1 MPQIKNLFM
10 VDLSSVYMGL
20 KLKTPIIIGSS
31 GLTKSV
37 EKIKEFEEKGAGA
50 VVLKSLFEEQI
61 MHDSDMFFQYPESY
75 NNYPEAIDYIK
86 NITEE
91 SSVND
96 YLNLIKEAK
105 KSVSIPIIASINCVS
120 LNEWVSI
127 AKDIEHAGADALEL
141 NIFIMPDHIELDGAA
156 HEKMYFEIIEKV
168 KSHIKIPLA
177 IKVGYYFS
185 GLVNTIQRF
194 SWTGVKAIV
203 MFNRFFSPDINLK
216 TMKLQPA
223 NIFST
228 PDELPISLRWVA
240 MVSGKVQCDISAST
254 GIHDGSA
261 VIKQLLVGA
270 KTTQVCSAI
279 YKKGPD
285 IIVSMID
292 DLKIWMEKNNFKTI
306 DEFRGKFSVKKTENP
321 VLYHRVQYMKHLSN
335 TE

>member
-1 MPQIKNLFM
+1 M

-20 KLKTPIIIGSS
+20 KLKSPIIIGSS

-37 EKIKEFEEKGAGA
+37 EKIKELEEKGAGA

-61 MHDSDMFFQYPESY
+61 MHDSEKFFQYSDSY
-75 NNYPEAIDYIK
+75 NNYPEAYDYIK
-86 NITEE
+86 NITED
-91 SSVND
+91 SSVEN
-96 YLNLIKEAK
+96 YLNLIREAK
-105 KSVSIPIIASINCVS
+105 KTVKIPVIASINCVS
-120 LNEWVSI
+120 LNEWTSI

-156 HEKMYFEIIEKV
+156 HEKMYFNIIENV
-168 KSHIKIPLA
+168 KSQIKIPIALK
-177 IKVGYYFS
+177 IGYHFS

-194 SWTGVKAIV
+194 SWTGIKAIV

-223 NIFST
+223 NIFSS
-228 PDELPISLRWVA
+228 PEELPISLRWVA
-240 MVSGKVQCDISAST
+240 MVSDKVQCDISAST

-261 VIKQLLVGA
+261 VIKQLLAGA
-270 KTTQVCSAI
+270 KTTQVCSAVYI
-279 YKKGPD
+279 HGTGV
-285 IIVSMID
+285 ITTMINE
-292 DLKIWMEKNNFKTI
+292 LTKWMEKNNYKSI
-306 DEFRGKFSVKKTENP
+306 DEFRGKFSVKKAENP